1 LSGYERSRSIS
12 ISANLQF
19 QKLNYKDSESNE
31 MPSNRSLDKEEEEN
45 KIEDSEIAVNSLP
58 QTVIHSHAEFRN
70 SFP

>member
-1 LSGYERSRSIS
+1 
-12 ISANLQF
+12 
-19 QKLNYKDSESNE
+19 